1 MSETVTP
8 IEGSLQFGFQLTPT
22 PAPDD
27 HGELVRV
34 AEAEGLDLVGVQDH
48 PYVPELVDTLSLI
61 GTLLGATER
70 LRFFPDVAN
79 LPLRPPAMLA
89 KAAASLDVLSGG
101 RFELALG
108 SGGYGPAI
116 ASMGGPERSPADA
129 VEALEE
135 AVTLLRRM
143 WSDSGEPV
151 HYHGRHYTLAGV
163 EPGPAPAH
171 AIGIWLGSQ
180 GPRML
185 RLAGRVA
192 DGWAAPIAPY
202 LPYERWPRANELI
215 DEGARAAGRD
225 PGQVRRLAQLVGTI
239 SDEAGPATAREGTDP
254 VRGTPEQW
262 VELLT
267 RLASDQ
273 PFRTFVF
280 WPEQTSVEQIRRFAR
295 EVVPRVRAQLTR
307 TSETG

>member
-1 MSETVTP
+1 MSETITP
-8 IEGSLQFGFQLTPT
+8 IEQPVQFGFQLDPT
-22 PAPDD
+22 PDPD
-27 HGELVRV
+27 GNRELVRV

-48 PYVPELVDTLSLI
+48 PYVPDLVDTLSLI

-108 SGGYGPAI
+108 SGGYGSAI
-116 ASMGGPERSPADA
+116 ASMGGPERSPAEA

-135 AVTLLRRM
+135 GVAVLRRM
-143 WSDSGEPV
+143 WSDGGEPV
-151 HYHGRHYTLAGV
+151 HFQGRHYTVAGV
-163 EPGPAPAH
+163 RPGPVPTH
-171 AIGIWLGSQ
+171 PIGIWLGSQ

-185 RLAGRVA
+185 RLAGRIA

-202 LPYERWPRANELI
+202 LPYERWPRANGLI

-225 PGQVRRLAQLVGTI
+225 PDEVRRLAQLVGTI
-239 SDEAGPATAREGTDP
+239 SDEPGPAEAREGADP
-254 VRGTPEQW
+254 VRGTPGQW
-262 VELLT
+262 ADLLT

-280 WPEQTSVEQIRRFAR
+280 WPEHPSVEQIQRFAR
-295 EVVPRVRAQLTR
+295 EVAPGVRAQLGQ
-307 TSETG
+307 TSSAG